1 MLPQTPPSSPPPS
14 SVPAQP
20 IALNVVPAAAG
31 KAWVMQGIQTFFKQ
45 PLALG
50 GLFFMFLAVVSIISI
65 VPVIGGAL
73 ALIVLPAATVGLM
86 EASKQ
91 ASAGTFPMPS
101 TLFAAFRISPTK
113 TRNILVLGVNY
124 AAAFLLVLGISALLD
139 GGQFAQMYLSGEVVS
154 KQVLETS
161 EFQMATWVSMV
172 LYVPIS
178 MMFWHSPAL
187 VHWHDVPPMKALF
200 FSWMACIRNLKAM
213 MVYVLSWMAVFLLGG
228 IAMALVAGLTGSES
242 MVSMAML
249 PVALLMACMFFCSIY
264 FSVRDCFKPQNDGN
278 SDTTVA

>member
-1 MLPQTPPSSPPPS
+1 MLSQIPSPS
-14 SVPAQP
+14 NSPAQS

-31 KAWVMQGIQTFFKQ
+31 KAWVKQGIQTFFKQ

-50 GLFFMFLAVVSIISI
+50 GLFFMFLAVVSVISI

-91 ASAGTFPMPS
+91 ANAGTFPMPS
-101 TLFAAFRISPTK
+101 ALFSAFRISPTK
-113 TRNILVLGVNY
+113 TRNILVLGVGY

-154 KQVLETS
+154 KQVLESS

-187 VHWHDVPPMKALF
+187 VHWHDVPPLKALF
-200 FSWMACIRNLKAM
+200 FSWMSCIRNLKAM
-213 MVYVLSWMAVFLLGG
+213 VVYVVSWMAVFLLGG

-249 PVALLMACMFFCSIY
+249 PVALLMASMFFCSIY

-278 SDTTVA
+278 PDTPVA

>member
-1 MLPQTPPSSPPPS
+1 MLSQTPSPSNS
-14 SVPAQP
+14 PAQS

-31 KAWVMQGIQTFFKQ
+31 KAWVKQGIQTFFKQ

-50 GLFFMFLAVVSIISI
+50 GLFFMFLAVVSVISI

-91 ASAGTFPMPS
+91 ANAGTFPMPS
-101 TLFAAFRISPTK
+101 ALFSAFRISPTK
-113 TRNILVLGVNY
+113 TRNILVLGVGY

-154 KQVLETS
+154 KQVLEST

-187 VHWHDVPPMKALF
+187 VHWHDVPPLKALF
-200 FSWMACIRNLKAM
+200 FSWMSCIRNLKAM
-213 MVYVLSWMAVFLLGG
+213 MVYVVSWMAVFLLGG

-242 MVSMAML
+242 MVSMVML
-249 PVALLMACMFFCSIY
+249 PVALLMASMFFCSIY

-278 SDTTVA
+278 PDTPVA